1 MKKVEVRHIDRTC
14 LNEKAFL
21 KLVRKY
27 AKLKYRLIISFDNR
41 IKAYGQYNFNPTK
54 RIHTIKISPKR
65 NKTIQETSI
74 DESVCKTKT
83 VDSNGEKYQLI
94 STTLHEL
101 KHALQKEERGEAFW
115 NKHYSE
121 ATEIKDISLADFYSE
136 CETEARTFEHTNIL
150 RSCGS
155 IQ

>member
-1 MKKVEVRHIDRTC
+1 MSRKIEVRHIDRTC
-14 LNEKAFL
+14 LDEKAYT

-41 IKAYGQYNFNPTK
+41 IKAYGQYSFNPTK

-65 NKTIQETSI
+65 NKIIQENSI
-74 DESVCKTKT
+74 DESVYKVKT
-83 VDSNGEKYQLI
+83 VDSNGEKYQLL

-115 NKHYSE
+115 NKQYSE
-121 ATEIKDISLADFYSE
+121 ASEIQNNSLADFYSE

-150 RSCGS
+150 RSC
-155 IQ
+155 